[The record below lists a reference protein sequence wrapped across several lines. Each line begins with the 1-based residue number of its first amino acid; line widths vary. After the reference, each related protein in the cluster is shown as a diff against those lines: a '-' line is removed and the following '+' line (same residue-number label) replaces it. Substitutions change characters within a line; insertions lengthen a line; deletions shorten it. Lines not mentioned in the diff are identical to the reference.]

1 MRYYEKKIFKFTVDT
16 VYGAG
21 NDACCGAARYGSGSG
36 KFACHGGS
44 YWGKEHDWWKKT
56 GCDYNVIT

>member
-1 MRYYEKKIFKFTVDT
+1 MSYDEKKIFKFTVDT

-36 KFACHGGS
+36 KFACHGGL
-44 YWGKEHDWWKKT
+44 YWGKEGNNYDET
-56 GCDYNVIT
+56 D